1 MDVYALSA
9 SLWSCPRF
17 PSLCV
22 PGKKVFPDPP
32 GKTWCKHVIRVPPR
46 AVDNPIGN
54 PTKFGIEFRNPIAGL
69 NSDSHSHNYGSSSAK
84 GEELVFA

>member
-1 MDVYALSA
+1 MHFQQVYGHVLD
-9 SLWSCPRF
+9 SLHYVF
-17 PSLCV
+17 PE
-22 PGKKVFPDPP
+22 KKVFPDPP